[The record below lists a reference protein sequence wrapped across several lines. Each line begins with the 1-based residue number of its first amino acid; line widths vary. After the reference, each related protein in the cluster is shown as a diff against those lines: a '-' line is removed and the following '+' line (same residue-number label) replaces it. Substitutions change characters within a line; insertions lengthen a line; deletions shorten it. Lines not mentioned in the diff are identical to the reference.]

1 MFELTKIPPPPPFA
15 DLCAAGPLALF
26 LDFDGTLVE
35 IADTPDSI
43 AVPADLTARL
53 ERLRDRLG
61 GRLALISGRA
71 LDNLE
76 LHLGEMGL
84 ARAGSHGIS
93 RMLADGSRLGEEPS
107 VLPVE
112 VVAKLREFGRK
123 HELSLEEKQH
133 GAALHYR
140 SAPEM
145 EQRVLAFCDAI
156 VRECNLVLTRGK
168 CVAEIVSPGADKGAA
183 VEAFMEAA
191 GFEGATPVFIG
202 DDITD
207 EDGFAAVRKLGGYPI
222 IVGERRDTCATYRLH
237 SVRDV
242 YEWLGL

>member
-1 MFELTKIPPPPPFA
+1 MTQVTKTEIPPPFE
-15 DLCAAGPLALF
+15 DLCAAGPVALF

-43 AVPADLTARL
+43 AVPADLTSRL

-71 LDNLE
+71 LDSLE

-93 RMLADGSRLGEEPS
+93 RMLADGSRLGKEPS
-107 VLPVE
+107 ALPAA
-112 VVAKLREFGRK
+112 VVGKLRDFARRNG
-123 HELSLEEKQH
+123 LPLEEKHH

-140 SAPEM
+140 SAPDM

-156 VRECNLVLTRGK
+156 ARECDLVLTRGK

-191 GFEGATPVFIG
+191 GFEGATPVFVG

-207 EDGFAAVRKLGGYPI
+207 EDGFAVVRKLGGYPI

-242 YEWLGL
+242 YEWLDL